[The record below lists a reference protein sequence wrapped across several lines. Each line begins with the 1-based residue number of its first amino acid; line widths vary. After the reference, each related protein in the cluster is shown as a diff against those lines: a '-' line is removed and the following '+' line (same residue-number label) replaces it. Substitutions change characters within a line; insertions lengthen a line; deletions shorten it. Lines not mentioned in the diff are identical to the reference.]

1 MIGVIARKELAAMF
15 HTPLAWLLL
24 AVLQAICG
32 YVFLVGLDGYLEKA
46 PMLAQYPDPPGLTEV
61 AAAPVFGTAAFLLLL
76 ATPLMSMR
84 LIAEERRNQTLALL
98 VSSPVSASHIVL
110 GKFLGLFGLLALAV
124 GLFTLM
130 TLSLSAFTPLDY
142 GLIAANAGG
151 TLLVAGLCA
160 AVGLYCSSL
169 TAQPVVAA
177 VSTLAALILFWVVG
191 LGASDPSSWTR
202 WVSMLSHYQSFA
214 NGLVNT
220 ADLLWFV
227 LATALFLGLAVRR
240 LDRDRIYS

>member
-32 YVFLVGLDGYLEKA
+32 YVFLGSLNGYLEKA

-61 AAAPVFGTAAFLLLL
+61 AAAPVFFIAACLLLL
-76 ATPLMSMR
+76 PTSLMSMR
-84 LIAEERRNQTLALL
+84 LIAEERRNQTLVLL
-98 VSSPVSASHIVL
+98 VSSPVSASQIVL
-110 GKFLGLFGLLALAV
+110 GKFFGLFGLLALAV
-124 GLFTLM
+124 ALFTIM
-130 TLSLSAFTPLDY
+130 TLSLSVFTPLDY
-142 GLIAANAGG
+142 GLIAANAAG
-151 TLLVAGLCA
+151 TLLVAALCA

-177 VSTLAALILFWVVG
+177 VSALAALILFWVVG
-191 LGASDPSSWTR
+191 LGASEPSSWTR
-202 WVSMLSHYQSFA
+202 WVSMLTHYQSFA

>member
-1 MIGVIARKELAAMF
+1 MIGIIARKELSAMF
-15 HTPLAWLLL
+15 HTPLAWILL
-24 AVLQAICG
+24 AMLQVICA
-32 YVFLVGLDGYLEKA
+32 YVFLVGLDSYLEKA

-61 AAAPVFGTAAFLLLL
+61 AASPVFGTAAFLLLL

-84 LIAEERRNQTLALL
+84 LIAEERRNQTLPLL
-98 VSSPVSASHIVL
+98 VSSPVTATHIVL
-110 GKFLGLFGLLALAV
+110 GKFLGLFTLLALAV

-130 TLSLSAFTPLDY
+130 TLTLSAFTPLDY
-142 GLIAANAGG
+142 GLIAVNAAG
-151 TLLVAGLCA
+151 TLLVAALCA

-177 VSTLAALILFWVVG
+177 VAALAALIVFWVAG

-202 WVSMLSHYQSFA
+202 WVSMLAHYQSFA
-214 NGLVNT
+214 TGLVNT
-220 ADLLWFV
+220 GDLLWFA